1 MRLLLAF
8 LILTAAIVSC
18 PVLAQDVYRVGQK
31 DKKFTAE
38 ELVVKKGDTV
48 VFGNDDPFFHNV
60 FSLSSTATFDLGS
73 YPKGES
79 KSVVFSE
86 TGEVEVECAIHPS
99 MRLKITS
106 SK

>member
-1 MRLLLAF
+1 MGRKSRPRR
-8 LILTAAIVSC
+8 ISYDSK
-18 PVLAQDVYRVGQK
+18 QYRIGQK